1 MGTPKEPNQD
11 NQGVFWDLI
20 SLLNP
25 RSFGTRMKLMKTIYS
40 LILTILLSPL
50 AWSQSTNLKVGDK
63 APDFELQ
70 DQDGNAVRLSDFS
83 GKKNVALAFYV
94 FAFTRG

>member
-1 MGTPKEPNQD
+1 
-11 NQGVFWDLI
+11 
-20 SLLNP
+20 
-25 RSFGTRMKLMKTIYS
+25 MKLMKTIYS
-40 LILTILLSPL
+40 LILTLLFSPL
-50 AWSQSTNLKVGDK
+50 AWSQSTNLKVGEK

>member
-1 MGTPKEPNQD
+1 MN
-11 NQGVFWDLI
+11 F
-20 SLLNP
+20 
-25 RSFGTRMKLMKTIYS
+25 MKTIYS
-40 LILTILLSPL
+40 LVLTILLSPL

-70 DQDGNAVRLSDFS
+70 DQDGSAVRLSDFS

>member
-1 MGTPKEPNQD
+1 MN
-11 NQGVFWDLI
+11 F
-20 SLLNP
+20 
-25 RSFGTRMKLMKTIYS
+25 MKTIYS
-40 LILTILLSPL
+40 LVLTILLSPL
-50 AWSQSTNLKVGDK
+50 AWSQSTDLKVGDK

>member
-1 MGTPKEPNQD
+1 
-11 NQGVFWDLI
+11 
-20 SLLNP
+20 
-25 RSFGTRMKLMKTIYS
+25 MKLMKTIYS
-40 LILTILLSPL
+40 LIVAMLLSPL

-70 DQDGNAVRLSDFS
+70 DQDGNAVRLSDFL

>member
-1 MGTPKEPNQD
+1 MN
-11 NQGVFWDLI
+11 F
-20 SLLNP
+20 
-25 RSFGTRMKLMKTIYS
+25 MKTIYS
-40 LILTILLSPL
+40 LVLTILLSPP

>member
-1 MGTPKEPNQD
+1 
-11 NQGVFWDLI
+11 
-20 SLLNP
+20 
-25 RSFGTRMKLMKTIYS
+25 MKIMKTIYS
-40 LILTILLSPL
+40 LVLTIFLSPL
-50 AWSQSTNLKVGDK
+50 VWSQSTNLNVGDE

>member
-1 MGTPKEPNQD
+1 
-11 NQGVFWDLI
+11 
-20 SLLNP
+20 
-25 RSFGTRMKLMKTIYS
+25 MKLMKTIYS

>member
-1 MGTPKEPNQD
+1 MN
-11 NQGVFWDLI
+11 F
-20 SLLNP
+20 
-25 RSFGTRMKLMKTIYS
+25 MKAIYS
-40 LILTILLSPL
+40 LVLTILLSPL

>member
-1 MGTPKEPNQD
+1 MN
-11 NQGVFWDLI
+11 F
-20 SLLNP
+20 
-25 RSFGTRMKLMKTIYS
+25 MKTIYS
-40 LILTILLSPL
+40 LVLTILLSPL
-50 AWSQSTNLKVGDK
+50 AWSQSINLKVGDK

>member
-1 MGTPKEPNQD
+1 M
-11 NQGVFWDLI
+11 VF
-20 SLLNP
+20 
-25 RSFGTRMKLMKTIYS
+25 
-40 LILTILLSPL
+40 SPL
-50 AWSQSTNLKVGDK
+50 AWSQSTTLEVGDK

-70 DQDGNAVRLSDFS
+70 DQDGNAVRLSEFS

>member
-1 MGTPKEPNQD
+1 
-11 NQGVFWDLI
+11 
-20 SLLNP
+20 
-25 RSFGTRMKLMKTIYS
+25 MKFMKTIYS
-40 LILTILLSPL
+40 LIVTMLLSPL

-70 DQDGNAVRLSDFS
+70 DQDGNAVRLSDFL

>member
-1 MGTPKEPNQD
+1 
-11 NQGVFWDLI
+11 
-20 SLLNP
+20 
-25 RSFGTRMKLMKTIYS
+25 MKLMKTIYS
-40 LILTILLSPL
+40 LIVTMLLSPL
-50 AWSQSTNLKVGDK
+50 AWSQSTNLEVGDK

-70 DQDGNAVRLSDFS
+70 DQDGNAVRLSDFL

>member
-1 MGTPKEPNQD
+1 
-11 NQGVFWDLI
+11 
-20 SLLNP
+20 
-25 RSFGTRMKLMKTIYS
+25 MKPMKTIYS
-40 LILTILLSPL
+40 LILTLLFSPL